1 MTHFDETAV
10 ISLENEIIELSP
22 TGSLFPVFEEGNHF
36 AGVSVYSPE
45 SWQVFNHVAFFLG
58 PDTVYAWDRNRF
70 LPIGRPIE
78 KLLLPYLHP
87 SRMRSMQSL
96 ILPARGEYHLLLSGG
111 ASEGDSESILLIFD
125 INEGRWFHDTM
136 PSCQSIGRVL
146 SVKQENGYFLGSDN
160 FSREFSLRAD
170 GVDLIG
176 VEESTSVTPVG
187 RFDTQDFLPLNSKGE
202 PTINGKNTFLALYF
216 HSTPSSTI
224 IVGASVD
231 KGVTFITSTV
241 TVDVN
246 GVGAYFE
253 TIAFSL
259 IRFTFRGLGARL
271 SVSGPLEFDYELSG
285 EVN

>member
-87 SRMRSMQSL
+87 SRMRSMQSI

-111 ASEGDSESILLIFD
+111 ASEGDSESILLVFD

-136 PSCQSIGRVL
+136 PSCRSIGRVL

-176 VEESTSVTPVG
+176 VEEGTSLTPVG

-224 IVGASVD
+224 TVGVSVD
-231 KGVTFITSTV
+231 KGVTFTTRTV